1 MSVPVL
7 SQLFG
12 ASPTDNGHESRC
24 PSRRPPPASSRR
36 SNSRRQTSPAARA
49 SSPRAARLP
58 EAARQAQPLEPIL
71 LPRFTDLFCRLPY
84 LHCSIDQRLF
94 TLETCCGYRY
104 DQARESLRRS
114 SDFQGRRQRTGRHPS
129 VALGRAVEPISGQP
143 DSRLEARREEKTTL
157 PGTAAGVSE
166 FARVAAIGRGRLRAP
181 VREVNPIPC
190 RWLAPSPT
198 EQSADERTPSRLGV
212 VFPSLR
218 STNPCPT
225 AVHTEPFPTSVF
237 KVLP

>member
-12 ASPTDNGHESRC
+12 ACRRTTGTSPAAPAAALH
-24 PSRRPPPASSRR
+24 RPALGVPTPAAG
-36 SNSRRQTSPAARA
+36 TSPAARA

-71 LPRFTDLFCRLPY
+71 LPRLRICFADFPY

-114 SDFQGRRQRTGRHPS
+114 LGFSRAVDSAPDATSS
-129 VALGRAVEPISGQP
+129 VALGRVVEPISGQP
-143 DSRLEARREEKTTL
+143 DSRLETRREEKTTL

-181 VREVNPIPC
+181 VREC
-190 RWLAPSPT
+190 
-198 EQSADERTPSRLGV
+198 
-212 VFPSLR
+212 
-218 STNPCPT
+218 
-225 AVHTEPFPTSVF
+225 
-237 KVLP
+237 